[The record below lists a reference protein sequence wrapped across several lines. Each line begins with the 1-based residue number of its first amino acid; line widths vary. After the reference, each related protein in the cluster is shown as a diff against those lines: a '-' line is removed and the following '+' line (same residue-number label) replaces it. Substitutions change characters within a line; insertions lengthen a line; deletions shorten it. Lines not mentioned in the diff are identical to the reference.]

1 MGDRVILLQ
10 RVGGNGNIYVGDP
23 GNWSHPTFGQS
34 DARYTTRNR
43 TSGWSVMDIISTDN
57 EKLNILIGLN
67 GKSIKETAIKQTVHI
82 IKIPVII
89 MIFLLLTVSAMLS
102 ALVLQFMQIIQ
113 RNLLKVRL
121 LVLQVAL
128 ITLTKAKH

>member
-1 MGDRVILLQ
+1 MGVDRQ
-10 RVGGNGNIYVGDP
+10 WHYYGGPSNSVTESGWNGNIYVGDP

-67 GKSIKETAIKQTVHI
+67 GKSIKRDSYKACLLYTSDAADDLLCVDLGGRRI
-82 IKIPVII
+82 I
-89 MIFLLLTVSAMLS
+89 
-102 ALVLQFMQIIQ
+102 
-113 RNLLKVRL
+113 
-121 LVLQVAL
+121 
-128 ITLTKAKH
+128 